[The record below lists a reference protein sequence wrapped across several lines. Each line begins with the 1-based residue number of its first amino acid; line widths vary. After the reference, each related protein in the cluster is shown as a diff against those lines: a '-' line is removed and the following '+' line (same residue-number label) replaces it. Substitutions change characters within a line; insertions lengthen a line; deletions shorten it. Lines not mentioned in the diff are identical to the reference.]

1 MAIENPICPVCGNAL
16 KATGVDPNM
25 YYCIKRKVWVSDL
38 GLHLDI
44 VDATLNITPEGKTTW
59 QLIEIP
65 PYSFLISDDEKGQQT
80 VVRKVIAPEKNP
92 WDKVRAKTYRREIVL
107 TVPAL
112 MKLPWNNKEEVLK
125 RMKLYMLF
133 S

>member
-1 MAIENPICPVCGNAL
+1 MTSENPICPVCGNAL

-25 YYCIKRKVWVSDL
+25 YYCIKRKIWVSDL
-38 GLHLDI
+38 GIHLDI
-44 VDATLNITPEGKTTW
+44 VDATVSITPEGKINW

-65 PYSFLISDDEKGQQT
+65 PYSFLITDDAKGQQT
-80 VVRKVIAPEKNP
+80 VVRKVLAPESKP
-92 WDKVRAKTYRREIVL
+92 YYKARAKTYERKIVL

-112 MKLPWNNKEEVLK
+112 MKLPWNNKEEVLN
-125 RMKLYMLF
+125 RMKLYLLF

>member
-1 MAIENPICPVCGNAL
+1 MENPICPVCGNTL

-25 YYCIKRKVWVSDL
+25 FYCIKRKVWVSDL

-44 VDATLNITPEGKTTW
+44 VDATINLSSEGKVIW

-65 PYSFLISDDEKGQQT
+65 PYSFLITDDDKGEQT
-80 VVRKVIAPEKNP
+80 VVRKVVAPEERPYNKS
-92 WDKVRAKTYRREIVL
+92 RAKTYQRKIVL

-112 MKLPWNNKEEVLK
+112 MKLPWNKKEEVME
-125 RMKLYMLF
+125 RMKMYLLF

>member
-1 MAIENPICPVCGNAL
+1 MVTENPTCPVCGNAL

-44 VDATLNITPEGKTTW
+44 VDATLNLAPDGKVIW

-65 PYSFLISDDEKGQQT
+65 PYSFLITDDEKEQQT
-80 VVRKVIAPEKNP
+80 VVRKVVAPETSPHNKI
-92 WDKVRAKTYRREIVL
+92 RAKTFQRQIVL
-107 TVPAL
+107 TVPAV
-112 MKLPWNNKEEVLK
+112 MKLPWHDKQAVLE
-125 RMKLYMLF
+125 RMKLYLLF